1 MRIFDAP
8 NARDRRLPTSMSSGE
23 KPGHMWKSQR
33 RVAVAPV
40 READGAELVAAN
52 LASIALHAEWVVP
65 PRDAATFLVYA
76 RGCDGERRVGLIAR
90 ERATRRIVGVINL
103 SDIVRGALQGAYLG
117 YYAVAGGTGRGLM
130 TEALSLAV
138 GQAFG
143 ELGLHRLEANIQPG
157 NAASLALARRL
168 GFRREGFS
176 PRYLCIAGRWRDHER
191 WALLSDEWE
200 RPAFR

>member
-1 MRIFDAP
+1 MGRAETGDQ
-8 NARDRRLPTSMSSGE
+8 RLPTPTSSGE
-23 KPGHMWKSQR
+23 KPGRMWRSQR
-33 RVAVAPV
+33 RVTVAAV
-40 READGAELVAAN
+40 READGAELIAAN

-65 PRDAATFLVYA
+65 PRDTATFLVYA

-90 ERATRRIVGVINL
+90 ERASGRIVGVVNF

-130 TEALSLAV
+130 TEALSFAI
-138 GQAFG
+138 GHAFG
-143 ELGLHRLEANIQPG
+143 DLGLHRLEANIQPS

-191 WALLSDEWE
+191 WALLSDEWD
-200 RPAFR
+200 PPTFR

>member
-1 MRIFDAP
+1 MGRAETGDQ
-8 NARDRRLPTSMSSGE
+8 RLPTPTSSGE
-23 KPGHMWKSQR
+23 KPGRMWRSQR
-33 RVAVAPV
+33 RVTVAAV
-40 READGAELVAAN
+40 READGAELIAAN

-90 ERATRRIVGVINL
+90 ERASGRIVGVVNF

-130 TEALSLAV
+130 TEALSFAI
-138 GQAFG
+138 GHAFG
-143 ELGLHRLEANIQPG
+143 DLGLHRLEANIQPS

-200 RPAFR
+200 PPTFR

>member
-1 MRIFDAP
+1 MGRAETGDQ
-8 NARDRRLPTSMSSGE
+8 RLPTPTSSGE
-23 KPGHMWKSQR
+23 KPGRMWRSQR
-33 RVAVAPV
+33 RVTVAAV
-40 READGAELVAAN
+40 READGAELIAAN

-90 ERATRRIVGVINL
+90 ERASGRIVGVVNF

-130 TEALSLAV
+130 TEALSFAI
-138 GQAFG
+138 GHAFG
-143 ELGLHRLEANIQPG
+143 DLGLHRLEANIQPS

-200 RPAFR
+200 RPTVR